1 MTVDFSK
8 NVRVLCIAESPDRPT
23 TALIIGLK
31 QSGIEIQVMCPRG
44 AIDYAALQAEGIPLL
59 DHYPKRT
66 IEPATVS
73 KIRRLIKK
81 NQFDILHVFGN
92 RAITNAIVASLGLP
106 VRLVTYRGIVG
117 NLSFLDPIFWMRY
130 LNPRIDRI
138 VCVAE
143 SVRRFFLEMKP
154 AFLRLPAE
162 RLVTIYKGHDLTWY
176 QKRPGDRGEF
186 GIPPRAFIAG
196 CVANF
201 RPRKG
206 IDVLVDALA
215 LLPEELEVHLLLV
228 GRMQER
234 KLERRIAS
242 SPMKERIHLTGFR
255 QDAPQL
261 MAACDVFV
269 LPSLR
274 REGLARSAIES
285 MAYGTPPIVTD
296 CGGSPELVENGV
308 SGIVVP
314 AADPAAIAAALRWMV
329 QHPEERRRMG
339 EAARERI
346 RTDFNVRDTI
356 RQTVELYRSIVLD
369 SRRASSA
376 EPASVDPSLSNADE
390 ARATVPEPGE
400 STSPRSQ
407 NTPG

>member
-117 NLSFLDPIFWMRY
+117 NLSFLDPISWMRY

-162 RLVTIYKGHDLTWY
+162 RLVTIYKGHDLNLVPEETRGSGRVRHSSPSLHCRLRR
-176 QKRPGDRGEF
+176 QLSTTQGHRCPGGRSGLAAGRVGGPSAAGRPHAGKETGAQNRLESDEGADSLDGIPSGRAPTHGRLRRLRAPLLEARGTGTIGDRINGL
-186 GIPPRAFIAG
+186 R
-196 CVANF
+196 N
-201 RPRKG
+201 
-206 IDVLVDALA
+206 
-215 LLPEELEVHLLLV
+215 
-228 GRMQER
+228 
-234 KLERRIAS
+234 
-242 SPMKERIHLTGFR
+242 SPDCYR
-255 QDAPQL
+255 
-261 MAACDVFV
+261 
-269 LPSLR
+269 LR
-274 REGLARSAIES
+274 RQSGAGGKRRQRDRRPSGRPS
-285 MAYGTPPIVTD
+285 RH
-296 CGGSPELVENGV
+296 CGSPALDGPTSGGTASHGRSSKGENPHRFQRQGHD
-308 SGIVVP
+308 S
-314 AADPAAIAAALRWMV
+314 AD
-329 QHPEERRRMG
+329 G
-339 EAARERI
+339 
-346 RTDFNVRDTI
+346 
-356 RQTVELYRSIVLD
+356 
-369 SRRASSA
+369 
-376 EPASVDPSLSNADE
+376 
-390 ARATVPEPGE
+390 
-400 STSPRSQ
+400 
-407 NTPG
+407 